1 MDSQRELWLSGSG
14 SQEIFHSAGFFVG
27 SSGLEAFRVVN
38 DVWKTW
44 SRNLFLYIMRLM
56 CIGIDLRLDL
66 TISNESC
73 FAEGDV
79 HICL

>member
-1 MDSQRELWLSGSG
+1 MDSQREIRLSGSG
-14 SQEIFHSAGFFVG
+14 CQEIFHSAGFLVG

-38 DVWKTW
+38 DVWKIW
-44 SRNLFLYIMRLM
+44 SRNLFLYIMLLV
-56 CIGIDLRLDL
+56 CIGIDLRLDQ

-79 HICL
+79 QGCL